1 MQHASRAT
9 SDWRQWTGRILPVLC
24 VSLLAISDARA
35 GEPPAAK
42 ADPPRREDP
51 REKADTPKSEP
62 KLISEDR
69 IRKQVEKRYQARV
82 VRLDKGESRGRTVYR
97 LRLLSDTKVQNIMVD
112 AETGEELK

>member
-1 MQHASRAT
+1 M
-9 SDWRQWTGRILPVLC
+9 LPALCIAVLAMC
-24 VSLLAISDARA
+24 AAQA

-51 REKADTPKSEP
+51 REKEDAPESRP

-69 IRKQVEKRYQARV
+69 IIKQFEKRYQARV
-82 VRLDKGESRGRTVYR
+82 VRLDKGESRGRPVYR
-97 LRLLSDTKVQNIMVD
+97 LRLVSDTKVQNIMVD